1 MKSTTLKIDKAHILM
16 GSVWFWLCLDS
27 TMAQEK
33 IDLSNIVEKSKQVL
47 KVSGSISES
56 QFILVDKNGKER
68 KRKTISYTKL
78 SNNGID
84 NTRTTKFLSPADA
97 KGTGILLIENQSGD
111 DDISIYLPALK
122 KVRKIAAGGKKDSF
136 VGTDFSY
143 ADVVGFRT
151 NDWEYKNL
159 GDAVISGKNCI
170 VIEATPNSNKVIQ
183 DTGYSKRILK
193 IQKDTFTTLASEAY
207 DENGDLLKQFSFSD
221 YQLVEA
227 SKNRW
232 MSMKAEARNI
242 QTGHKTT
249 ILTDKFNLEPALED
263 KYFTA
268 RFLEK
273 E

>member
-1 MKSTTLKIDKAHILM
+1 MESTKLKIDKAHILM

-33 IDLSNIVEKSKQVL
+33 IDLSKIVEKSNQVL

-56 QFILVDKNGKER
+56 QFILVDKNGQER

-78 SNNGID
+78 ADNGID
-84 NTRTTKFLSPADA
+84 NSRTTRFLSPADS
-97 KGTGILLIENQSGD
+97 KGTSILLIENHNGE

-143 ADVVGFRT
+143 ADVIGFRT
-151 NDWEYKNL
+151 NDWDYKNL
-159 GDAVISGKNCI
+159 GDTVISGKNCFI
-170 VIEATPNSNKVIQ
+170 IEATPKSNKVTQ
-183 DTGYSKRILK
+183 ETGYSKRILK
-193 IQKDTFTTLASEAY
+193 IQKDTFTTLSSEAY
-207 DENGDLLKQFSFSD
+207 DENGDLIKQFSFSD
-221 YQLVEA
+221 YQLVEP

-232 MSMKAEARNI
+232 WSMKAEVRNI

-249 ILTDKFNLEPALED
+249 ILTDKFNVEPKLED
-263 KYFTA
+263 KYFTV